1 MLFCARPA
9 PAGAVPRPKN
19 AFPGAFMTAPK
30 PFAATDQLSASR
42 NRLVLAVYTAAI
54 FVSALLLFSVQALF
68 TKMVLPRL
76 GGSPAVWSVAM
87 VFFQSLLLGGYAYA
101 HYLMQIRNRVVPVA
115 VHLAL
120 LVVAFLTLPLS
131 IASGWGEPPMSGY
144 AFWLL
149 GLFAVSIGLPFF
161 ALAANNP
168 LLQAWFVRTGHPN
181 GPDPYFLY
189 ASSNIGSFL
198 ALLSYPVLVEPMF
211 TLRTQNLIW
220 TGGYG
225 LLIVLIATCGV
236 LLLRSPANAA
246 AINMPE
252 DDTDAPA
259 PSWILRAR
267 WIFLAAVPSG
277 LLIAVTAH
285 ISTDVAAAPLLWVLP
300 LSLYLLTWVLVFQ
313 SRPLLPHKWVL
324 LAQPLAIAGVV
335 VLLAVGGEQN
345 LLLTLGGH
353 QLCFFVIA
361 MACHGELARTRPA
374 AKYLTGFYVALSF
387 GGMVGG
393 LFAGL
398 IAPFT
403 FSWVAEYPILL
414 ALAALCRPSG
424 GDARLPRWAAWYWPF
439 LAVLAVA
446 LIAPAW
452 STGKFMN
459 WLDDH
464 RVWMIGAVGVLA
476 ALLALALNASRWK
489 VFATV
494 VVALVLI
501 RVYPSDDGRVETVR
515 SFFGVHKIVVTPH
528 GQYHVLMHGTTIHG
542 AQKFLNDDGTPV
554 TGRPEPIT
562 YYHRDGGIGQAIAA
576 IRARKGAPLRV
587 AVIGVGSGTLTCASE
602 PGESWKFFEI
612 DQTMVDTA
620 RDPKYF
626 SYIQNCA
633 PGLKPVIGDARLTF
647 AKEPD
652 GIYDLII
659 VDAYSSDAIPVH
671 LATEEAMKIYKDKLA
686 PQGAVVMHVSN
697 RHLEL
702 ASVIVGIADA
712 NDVKSWVY
720 SEDSGRDDEYI
731 FATSVVVSAREEADV
746 GKLASSDQW
755 AETEANEN
763 QRVWTDDYSNV
774 LGAVWRRLRDGE
786 Q

>member
-1 MLFCARPA
+1 MGLSDSS
-9 PAGAVPRPKN
+9 V
-19 AFPGAFMTAPK
+19 
-30 PFAATDQLSASR
+30 ATDAASVAR

-54 FVSALLLFSVQALF
+54 FVSALLLFSVQPLF

-101 HYLMQIRNRVVPVA
+101 HYLMQLKNRMLPVA
-115 VHLAL
+115 IHLVL
-120 LVVAFLTLPLS
+120 LVVALLTLPLS
-131 IASGWGEPPMSGY
+131 IAGGWGEPPTSGY
-144 AFWLL
+144 ALWLL

-168 LLQAWFVRTGHPN
+168 LLQAWFVRSGHPN

-198 ALLSYPVLVEPMF
+198 ALLSYPVLLEPMF

-225 LLIVLIATCGV
+225 LLIVLIAACGV
-236 LLLRSPANAA
+236 LLLRSPVMAERDLQTEEA
-246 AINMPE
+246 
-252 DDTDAPA
+252 DAPA
-259 PSWILRAR
+259 PPWMLRAR

-324 LAQPLAIAGVV
+324 LMQPLAIAGVIA
-335 VLLAVGGEQN
+335 LLAFGGEQN

-403 FSWVAEYPILL
+403 FSWIAEYPILL
-414 ALAALCRPSG
+414 ACAALCRPPG
-424 GDARLPRWAAWYWPF
+424 GNERLARWGWWYWPL
-439 LAVLAVA
+439 LAALAVA
-446 LIAPAW
+446 LIAP
-452 STGKFMN
+452 TYHPGKVLT
-459 WLDDH
+459 WLETH
-464 RVWMIGAVGVLA
+464 RVWIIGAVGVLS
-476 ALLALALNASRWK
+476 ALLALGLNANRWK
-489 VFATV
+489 IFATV
-494 VVALVLI
+494 AVALALI
-501 RVYPSDDGRVETVR
+501 RAYPSDDGRVETVR
-515 SFFGVHKIVVTPH
+515 SFFGVHKIVVTSN

-542 AQKFLNDDGTPV
+542 AEKYQNDDGTPV

-562 YYHRDGGIGQAIAA
+562 YYHKDGGIGQAIAA
-576 IRARKGAPLRV
+576 IRERKGSPLRV
-587 AVIGVGSGTLTCASE
+587 AVIGLGSGTLACAAE
-602 PGESWKFFEI
+602 PGETWKYFEI

-620 RDPKYF
+620 KDPKYF
-626 SYIQNCA
+626 SFISKCD
-633 PGLKPVIGDARLTF
+633 PDMKPVIGDARLTF
-647 AKEPD
+647 AKEPA

-659 VDAYSSDAIPVH
+659 VDAYSSDAIPIH
-671 LATEEAMKIYKDKLA
+671 LATEEAMEIYKERLA
-686 PQGAVVMHVSN
+686 PQGAVAMHVSN

-702 ASVIVGIADA
+702 SSVVVGIADA
-712 NDVKSWVY
+712 NDLKSWVY
-720 SEDSGRDDEYI
+720 NEDTNRDSEYI
-731 FATSVVVSAREEADV
+731 FSTTVVISARADADI
-746 GKLASSDQW
+746 GKLATSDQW
-755 AETEANEN
+755 ALTEAEDD

-774 LGAVWRRLRDGE
+774 LGAVWRRLKKGE
-786 Q
+786 E

>member
-1 MLFCARPA
+1 MTSPD
-9 PAGAVPRPKN
+9 PSAV
-19 AFPGAFMTAPK
+19 TD
-30 PFAATDQLSASR
+30 AASVAR
-42 NRLVLAVYTAAI
+42 NRLVLVVYTSAI
-54 FVSALLLFSVQALF
+54 FVSALLLFSVQPLF

-101 HYLMQIRNRVVPVA
+101 HYLMQLRNRMLPVA
-115 VHLAL
+115 IHLAL
-120 LVVAFLTLPLS
+120 LVIALLTLPLS
-131 IASGWGEPPMSGY
+131 IAGGWGEPPTSGY

-149 GLFAVSIGLPFF
+149 GLFVVSIGLPFF

-198 ALLSYPVLVEPMF
+198 ALLSYPVLLEPMF

-225 LLIVLIATCGV
+225 LLIVLIAACGV
-236 LLLRSPANAA
+236 LLLRSPVMAESDLRTEEA
-246 AINMPE
+246 
-252 DDTDAPA
+252 DAPPPPWA
-259 PSWILRAR
+259 LRAR

-324 LAQPLAIAGVV
+324 MLQPLAISGVV
-335 VLLAVGGEQN
+335 VLLALAGERN
-345 LLLTLGGH
+345 LLITLGGH
-353 QLCFFVIA
+353 LLCFFVIA

-374 AKYLTGFYVALSF
+374 TTYLTGFYVALSF

-398 IAPFT
+398 IAPYT
-403 FSWVAEYPILL
+403 FSWIAEYPILA
-414 ALAALCRPSG
+414 ALAVLCRPP
-424 GDARLPRWAAWYWPF
+424 AEERWPRWSRWYWPLLAVAAVLLIAPTYSEGKLF
-439 LAVLAVA
+439 AWLEEQRVYVISAVAIAGMILAVLRVA
-446 LIAPAW
+446 GRAKLAGI
-452 STGKFMN
+452 
-459 WLDDH
+459 
-464 RVWMIGAVGVLA
+464 VVL
-476 ALLALALNASRWK
+476 
-489 VFATV
+489 
-494 VVALVLI
+494 ALVLI
-501 RVYPSDDGRVETVR
+501 RVYPADDGRVETVR
-515 SFFGVHKIVVTPH
+515 SFFGVHKIVVTPN

-542 AQKFLNDDGTPV
+542 AEKFQNDDGTPA

-562 YYHRDGGIGQAIAA
+562 YYHTDGGIGQAISA
-576 IRARKGAPLRV
+576 IRERKGAPLRV
-587 AVIGVGSGTLTCASE
+587 AVIGLGSGTLTCASQ
-602 PGESWKFFEI
+602 PGEDWKFFEI
-612 DQTMVDTA
+612 DQSMVDTA
-620 RDPKYF
+620 KDPKYF
-626 SYIQNCA
+626 TYIQKCE
-633 PGLKPVIGDARLTF
+633 PDLKPVIGDARLTF
-647 AKEPD
+647 AREPN

-659 VDAYSSDAIPVH
+659 VDAYSSDAIPIH
-671 LATEEAMKIYKDKLA
+671 LATEEAMEIYKDKLA

-702 ASVIVGIADA
+702 SSVVVGIAEA
-712 NDVKSWVY
+712 NDLKSWVY
-720 SEDSGRDDEYI
+720 SEDSNRDNEYI
-731 FATSVVVSAREEADV
+731 FSTSVVVSAREEADV
-746 GKLASSDQW
+746 GKLASSEQW
-755 AETEANEN
+755 ELTEADEK

-774 LGAVWRRLRDGE
+774 LGAVWRRLKNGE
-786 Q
+786 E

>member
-1 MLFCARPA
+1 MHSPELS
-9 PAGAVPRPKN
+9 
-19 AFPGAFMTAPK
+19 
-30 PFAATDQLSASR
+30 AATGQPSASR
-42 NRLVLAVYTAAI
+42 NRLVLAVYTSAI
-54 FVSALLLFSVQALF
+54 FVSALLLFSVQPLF

-87 VFFQSLLLGGYAYA
+87 VFFQSLLLAGYSYA
-101 HYLMQIRNRVVPVA
+101 HFLMQIKNRAIPVA
-115 VHLAL
+115 VHLVL
-120 LVVAFLTLPLS
+120 LVVAMLALPLS
-131 IASGWGEPPMSGY
+131 IAGGFGEPPNSGY

-149 GLFAVSIGLPFF
+149 ALFAVSIGLPFF

-168 LLQAWFVRTGHPN
+168 LLQAWFVRTGHPA

-198 ALLSYPVLVEPMF
+198 ALLSYPVLLEPMF

-225 LLIVLIATCGV
+225 LLIVLIAGCGA
-236 LLLRSPANAA
+236 LLLGSPALAA
-246 AINMPE
+246 ADAQTE
-252 DDTDAPA
+252 ETEAPA
-259 PSWILRAR
+259 PPWILRAR

-313 SRPLLPHKWVL
+313 SRPLLPHRWML

-335 VLLAVGGEQN
+335 VLLAIGGEQN

-353 QLCFFVIA
+353 LLCFFVIA
-361 MACHGELARTRPA
+361 MACHGELARTRPD

-398 IAPFT
+398 IAPFA
-403 FSWVAEYPILL
+403 FSWIAEYPILL
-414 ALAALCRPSG
+414 AAAALCRPPG
-424 GDARLPRWAAWYWPF
+424 GGERLPRWSRWYWPF

-446 LIAPAW
+446 LIGLSY
-452 STGKFMN
+452 STSKPSW
-459 WLDDH
+459 WLEDH
-464 RVWMIGAVGVLA
+464 RVWVAGSVGVLA

-489 VFATV
+489 IFATV
-494 VVALVLI
+494 VVALLLI
-501 RVYPSDDGRVETVR
+501 RVYPADEGRVVTVR

-542 AQKFLNDDGTPV
+542 AEKFQNDDGTPV

-562 YYHRDGGIGQAIAA
+562 YYHKDGGIGQAITA
-576 IRARKGAPLRV
+576 IRERKGAPLRV
-587 AVIGVGSGTLTCASE
+587 AVIGVGSGTLACASE
-602 PGESWKFFEI
+602 PGETWKFFEI

-626 SYIQNCA
+626 NYIQSCD
-633 PGLKPVIGDARLTF
+633 PDLKPVIGDARLTF
-647 AKEPD
+647 AKEPV
-652 GIYDLII
+652 GRYDLII
-659 VDAYSSDAIPVH
+659 VDAYSSDAIPIH
-671 LATEEAMKIYKDKLA
+671 LATEEAMKIYKDRLA

-702 ASVIVGIADA
+702 ASVIVGIAEA
-712 NDVKSWVY
+712 NDLKSWVY

-755 AETEANEN
+755 AETEADAS

>member
-1 MLFCARPA
+1 MSSSMPS
-9 PAGAVPRPKN
+9 
-19 AFPGAFMTAPK
+19 
-30 PFAATDQLSASR
+30 AADQPSVSR
-42 NRLVLAVYTAAI
+42 NRLILAVYTAAI
-54 FVSALLLFSVQALF
+54 FTSALLLFSVQPLF

-101 HYLMQIRNRVVPVA
+101 HYLMQIRNRIVPVA
-115 VHLAL
+115 VHLVL
-120 LVVAFLTLPLS
+120 LVIALLTLPLS
-131 IASGWGEPPMSGY
+131 IATGWGEPPTSGY

-198 ALLSYPVLVEPMF
+198 ALLSYPVLLEPMF

-220 TGGYG
+220 TCLYG
-225 LLIVLIATCGV
+225 LLILLIAGCGV
-236 LLLRSPANAA
+236 LLLRSPANV
-246 AINMPE
+246 MVE
-252 DDTDAPA
+252 QSDDADAPA
-259 PSWILRAR
+259 PPWALRLR

-324 LAQPLAIAGVV
+324 MLQPLAIAGVI

-387 GGMVGG
+387 GGMLGG

-403 FSWVAEYPILL
+403 FSWIAEYPILL
-414 ALAALCRPSG
+414 ALAALCRPPA
-424 GDARLPRWAAWYWPF
+424 DERLPRWSRWTWPL

-446 LIAPAW
+446 LIAP
-452 STGKFMN
+452 SYSGGKVFT
-459 WLDDH
+459 WLDGH
-464 RVWMIGAVGVLA
+464 RVWVIGAVGVLS
-476 ALLALALNASRWK
+476 ALLTLGLNANRWK
-489 VFATV
+489 IFAAV

-501 RVYPSDDGRVETVR
+501 RAYPSDDGRVETVR
-515 SFFGVHKIVVTPH
+515 SFFGVHKIVVTPK

-542 AQKFLNDDGTPV
+542 AEKFQNNDGTPV
-554 TGRPEPIT
+554 TGRPETIS

-576 IRARKGAPLRV
+576 IRERKGGPLRV
-587 AVIGVGSGTLTCASE
+587 AVIGLGAGTLTCASE

-612 DQTMVDTA
+612 DQSMVDTA

-626 SYIQNCA
+626 NFIQNCE
-633 PGLKPVIGDARLTF
+633 PGLQPVIGDARLTF
-647 AKEPD
+647 AREPD

-659 VDAYSSDAIPVH
+659 VDAYSSDAIPIH
-671 LATEEAMKIYKDKLA
+671 LATEQAMQIYKQKLA
-686 PQGAVVMHVSN
+686 PQGAVLMHVSN

-702 ASVIVGIADA
+702 SSVVVGIADA
-712 NDVKSWVY
+712 NDLKSWVY
-720 SEDSGRDDEYI
+720 SEDSGRDNEYI
-731 FATSVVVSAREEADV
+731 FSTTVVVCAREEADV
-746 GKLASSDQW
+746 GALASSDKW
-755 AETEANEN
+755 ELTEADDN

>member
-1 MLFCARPA
+1 MHSPE
-9 PAGAVPRPKN
+9 PSAVTGQP
-19 AFPGAFMTAPK
+19 
-30 PFAATDQLSASR
+30 SASR
-42 NRLVLAVYTAAI
+42 NRLVLVVYTSAI
-54 FVSALLLFSVQALF
+54 FVSALLLFSVQPLF

-87 VFFQSLLLGGYAYA
+87 VFFQSLLLAGYSYA
-101 HYLMQIRNRVVPVA
+101 HFLMRIKNRTIPVA
-115 VHLAL
+115 VHLVL
-120 LVVAFLTLPLS
+120 LVLALLTLPLS
-131 IASGWGEPPMSGY
+131 IAGSFGEPPNSGY

-149 GLFAVSIGLPFF
+149 ALFAVSIGLPFF

-168 LLQAWFVRTGHPN
+168 LLQAWFVRTGHPA

-198 ALLSYPVLVEPMF
+198 ALLSYPVLLEPMF

-225 LLIVLIATCGV
+225 LLIVLIAGCGA
-236 LLLRSPANAA
+236 LLLRSPARAMA
-246 AINMPE
+246 DAQVE
-252 DDTDAPA
+252 ETDAPP
-259 PSWILRAR
+259 PSWMLRGR

-313 SRPLLPHKWVL
+313 SRPLLPHRWML
-324 LAQPLAIAGVV
+324 LAQPVAIAGVV
-335 VLLAVGGEQN
+335 ILLAVGGEQN

-353 QLCFFVIA
+353 LVCFFVIA
-361 MACHGELARTRPA
+361 MACHGELARTRPP

-398 IAPFT
+398 IAPYA

-414 ALAALCRPSG
+414 ALAALCRPP
-424 GDARLPRWAAWYWPF
+424 GDERLPRWSRWYWPF

-446 LIAPAW
+446 LIGLSY
-452 STGKFMN
+452 STSTAAS
-459 WLDDH
+459 WLQDH
-464 RVWMIGAVGVLA
+464 RVWVAGSVGVLA
-476 ALLALALNASRWK
+476 GLLALAVNASRWK
-489 VFATV
+489 ILATV
-494 VVALVLI
+494 VVALMAI
-501 RVYPSDDGRVETVR
+501 RVYPADEGRVVTVR
-515 SFFGVHKIVVTPH
+515 SFFGVHKIVITPH

-542 AQKFLNDDGTPV
+542 AQKFENDDGTLV
-554 TGRPEPIT
+554 AGRPEPIT
-562 YYHRDGGIGQAIAA
+562 YYHKDGGIGQAITAV
-576 IRARKGAPLRV
+576 RERKGAPLRV
-587 AVIGVGSGTLTCASE
+587 AVIGVGSGTLACASE
-602 PGESWKFFEI
+602 PGETWKFFEI

-626 SYIQNCA
+626 SYIQNCE
-633 PGLKPVIGDARLTF
+633 PDLKPVIGDARLTF

-652 GIYDLII
+652 GVYDLII
-659 VDAYSSDAIPVH
+659 VDAYSSDAIPIH
-671 LATEEAMKIYKDKLA
+671 LATEEAMEIYKDKLA

-712 NDVKSWVY
+712 NDLKSWVY

-746 GKLASSDQW
+746 GYLASSDQW
-755 AETEANEN
+755 EETAADEK

-774 LGAVWRRLRDGE
+774 LGAVWRRLHDGE

>member
-1 MLFCARPA
+1 ML
-9 PAGAVPRPKN
+9 V
-19 AFPGAFMTAPK
+19 
-30 PFAATDQLSASR
+30 
-42 NRLVLAVYTAAI
+42 VYTAAI
-54 FVSALLLFSVQALF
+54 FVSALLLFSVQPLF

-101 HYLMQIRNRVVPVA
+101 HFLMQLRNRVLPVA
-115 VHLAL
+115 VHLVL
-120 LVVAFLTLPLS
+120 LVVAMLTLPLS
-131 IASGWGEPPMSGY
+131 ISSGWGDPPTSGY

-198 ALLSYPVLVEPMF
+198 ALLSYPVLLEPMF

-225 LLIVLIATCGV
+225 LLIVLIAGCGV

-246 AINMPE
+246 ELNMPA
-252 DDTDAPA
+252 DDADAPA
-259 PSWILRAR
+259 PSWMLRAR

-313 SRPLLPHKWVL
+313 SRPLLPHKWML

-335 VLLAVGGEQN
+335 MLLAVGGEQN

-414 ALAALCRPSG
+414 ALAALCRPPATSACRAG
-424 GDARLPRWAAWYWPF
+424 AAGTGRFSPS
-439 LAVLAVA
+439 LAVA

-452 STGKFMN
+452 SPANCSAG
-459 WLDDH
+459 
-464 RVWMIGAVGVLA
+464 
-476 ALLALALNASRWK
+476 S
-489 VFATV
+489 
-494 VVALVLI
+494 
-501 RVYPSDDGRVETVR
+501 
-515 SFFGVHKIVVTPH
+515 TP
-528 GQYHVLMHGTTIHG
+528 T
-542 AQKFLNDDGTPV
+542 
-554 TGRPEPIT
+554 
-562 YYHRDGGIGQAIAA
+562 
-576 IRARKGAPLRV
+576 
-587 AVIGVGSGTLTCASE
+587 GSG
-602 PGESWKFFEI
+602 
-612 DQTMVDTA
+612 
-620 RDPKYF
+620 
-626 SYIQNCA
+626 
-633 PGLKPVIGDARLTF
+633 
-647 AKEPD
+647 
-652 GIYDLII
+652 
-659 VDAYSSDAIPVH
+659 
-671 LATEEAMKIYKDKLA
+671 
-686 PQGAVVMHVSN
+686 
-697 RHLEL
+697 
-702 ASVIVGIADA
+702 
-712 NDVKSWVY
+712 
-720 SEDSGRDDEYI
+720 
-731 FATSVVVSAREEADV
+731 
-746 GKLASSDQW
+746 
-755 AETEANEN
+755 
-763 QRVWTDDYSNV
+763 
-774 LGAVWRRLRDGE
+774 
-786 Q
+786 

>member
-1 MLFCARPA
+1 MSSLPS
-9 PAGAVPRPKN
+9 
-19 AFPGAFMTAPK
+19 
-30 PFAATDQLSASR
+30 AADQTSVSR
-42 NRLVLAVYTAAI
+42 DRGILIVYTAAI
-54 FVSALLLFSVQALF
+54 FTSALLLFSVQPLF

-87 VFFQSLLLGGYAYA
+87 VFFQSLLLAGYAYA
-101 HYLMQIRNRVVPVA
+101 HYLMQLRNRVVPVA

-120 LVVAFLTLPLS
+120 LVVALLTLPLS
-131 IASGWGEPPMSGY
+131 IANGWGEPPGSGY
-144 AFWLL
+144 ALWLL

-198 ALLSYPVLVEPMF
+198 ALLSYPVLLEPMF

-220 TGGYG
+220 TSLYG
-225 LLIVLIATCGV
+225 VLILLIAGCGA
-236 LLLRSPANAA
+236 LLLRSPANVAVEQSD
-246 AINMPE
+246 I
-252 DDTDAPA
+252 TDAPA
-259 PSWILRAR
+259 PPWALRLR

-324 LAQPLAIAGVV
+324 MLQPLAISGVI

-414 ALAALCRPSG
+414 ALAALCRPR
-424 GDARLPRWAAWYWPF
+424 GDERLRRWSAWYWPF
-439 LAVLAVA
+439 LAVVALA
-446 LIAPAW
+446 LIAP
-452 STGKFMN
+452 SYFGGKFMT
-459 WLDDH
+459 WLDLH
-464 RVWMIGAVGVLA
+464 RVWMIGAVGALAVLLA
-476 ALLALALNASRWK
+476 AGFNADRWK

-494 VVALVLI
+494 VLALLLI
-501 RVYPSDDGRVETVR
+501 RAYPADDGRVETVR
-515 SFFGVHKIVVTPH
+515 SFFGVHKIVVTPR

-542 AQKFLNDDGTPV
+542 AQKFKNVDGTPV

-562 YYHRDGGIGQAIAA
+562 YYYKDGGIGQAITA
-576 IRARKGAPLRV
+576 IRERKGEPLRV
-587 AVIGVGSGTLTCASE
+587 AVIGLGAGTLTCASK
-602 PGESWKFFEI
+602 PSESWKFFEI

-626 SYIQNCA
+626 SYIGNCE
-633 PGLKPVIGDARLTF
+633 PDLKPVIGDARLTF

-652 GIYDLII
+652 GAYDLII
-659 VDAYSSDAIPVH
+659 VDAYSSDAIPIH
-671 LATEEAMKIYKDKLA
+671 LATREAMAIYKEKLA
-686 PQGAVVMHVSN
+686 PQGAVLMHISN

-702 ASVIVGIADA
+702 ASVVVGIADA
-712 NDVKSWVY
+712 NDLKSWVGDI
-720 SEDSGRDDEYI
+720 EVNRDDEYI
-731 FATSVVVSAREEADV
+731 FTTKVVVSAREEEDV
-746 GKLASSDQW
+746 GNLASSDDW
-755 AETEANEN
+755 ALTEPDQR

-774 LGAVWRRLRDGE
+774 LGAVWRRFTE
-786 Q
+786 